1 MKKTKDFFASLKKS
15 YKEKIMRVSEIT
27 RTTKET
33 DISVKIN
40 LDACDKTK
48 INTGVGFFD
57 HMLTALSVHSGI
69 GMEISC
75 KGDLYVDCHH
85 TIEDVGI
92 VLGKAFNEA
101 VFSKTGI
108 TRYGSAQIPMDEAL
122 AMATLDISN
131 RPYLVFNASF
141 TSDKTGDFDNQM
153 CEEFFRAFAFN
164 AGITLHIN
172 LMYGTNDHHKLEGI
186 FKAVAHALKIAIKLN
201 GDKDLSTKGV
211 I

>member
-1 MKKTKDFFASLKKS
+1 
-15 YKEKIMRVSEIT
+15 MRISEIK
-27 RTTKET
+27 RSTKET
-33 DISVKIN
+33 DIAIKIN
-40 LDACDKTK
+40 LDSCDKTI

-75 KGDLYVDCHH
+75 KGDLQVDCHH

-92 VLGKAFNEA
+92 VLGKAFNQA
-101 VFSKTGI
+101 AFSKAGI

-131 RPYLVFNASF
+131 RPYLVFNAEFS
-141 TSDKTGDFDNQM
+141 SDKTGDFDNQM

-172 LMYGTNDHHKLEGI
+172 LMYGKNDHHKIEGI
-186 FKAVAHALKIAIKLN
+186 FKAVAHALKQAITIN
-201 GDKDLSTKGV
+201 SDKDLSTKGS